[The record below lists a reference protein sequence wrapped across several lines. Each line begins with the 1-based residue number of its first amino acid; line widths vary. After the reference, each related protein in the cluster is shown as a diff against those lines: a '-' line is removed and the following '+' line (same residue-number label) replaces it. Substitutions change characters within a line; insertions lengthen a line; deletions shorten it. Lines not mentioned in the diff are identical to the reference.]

1 MIQRQ
6 LVTGSQ
12 GALYA
17 PSTRLIG
24 RREEDRSTRSGEAA
38 RIIIPVWGDR
48 YVEDLLALTIPAL
61 LAPGN
66 LPAFADS
73 FDCELVIVTETR
85 LFERI
90 ARADVTAIVTR
101 FASIRLVAVD
111 DLLSSWYGITLTYA
125 LVRGF
130 VDLGEAM
137 TETHLLFLNADFI
150 VADGSYRRLAEKIK
164 EGARLV
170 VSPSYCMNLEGTVD
184 ALMHRRDREAGT
196 LAMPPR
202 ELAGLILDNRH
213 NTIRAKTVNQQLF
226 RIHRYDQLYW
236 YVDERTLLCRQMPIA
251 VIYMRPERVLTEM
264 PTFWDYGVISE
275 YCPDATPVVLGD
287 SDDFLMA
294 ELRSQGTFRELLG
307 LGWPT
312 VEEIA
317 EDLSS
322 FTTQD
327 HRDYGRYPLRLHAG
341 AAPPNIA
348 AAERE
353 FATFS
358 DRIYAAMKPPIDYR
372 DHPFWAAAIEPFTVR
387 RKQAHRALLEAL
399 REGEGASGCGGDP
412 EVAALLRQ
420 IHEIEH
426 RIRAADRRVAEVHR
440 SVARQIAQLE
450 EDFLHRRTLAERES
464 STALDKEEVERDR
477 LRDELARLQG
487 ETEELRLAGK
497 FARGAPGG
505 TAASVAQGDGDAPLK
520 LDSLSGRFIAWC
532 GRFYRRAFGRLRR
545 TTPWHPYHA
554 MLQPLSAALDRGG
567 PRENVLVV
575 SSGGS
580 LAASQLRDDGIRQ
593 LLTIT
598 PGMLGAQLYKQFLR
612 ERPRFDLCLCDL
624 AADDLLEFRAMLEQF
639 RPALTDDARILVFH
653 HNIAQRR
660 LDEWTYEFTRG
671 LFPTVGRSQ
680 ISFAGSSIGAVS
692 VRRFARS
699 LEKHDVMRPAGLVVL
714 AATLAF
720 CAPLARLA
728 SAFEKRRVPYVMPR
742 HCTSMTIEIALP

>member
-1 MIQRQ
+1 MP
-6 LVTGSQ
+6 VNGSQ
-12 GALYA
+12 EALHA
-17 PSTRLIG
+17 PKIELL
-24 RREEDRSTRSGEAA
+24 DRQDADWAARSGESA

-48 YVEDLLALTIPAL
+48 YVGDLLALTIPAL

-66 LPAFADS
+66 LPAFARD

-90 ARADVTAIVTR
+90 ARSDVIAKVKR
-101 FASIRLVAVD
+101 FASVRLLAVD
-111 DLLSSWYGITLTYA
+111 DLLSPWYGITLTYA

-137 TETHLLFLNADFI
+137 TRTHLLFLNADFI

-164 EGARLV
+164 EGTRLV

-184 ALMHRRDREAGT
+184 VLTRRRDRETGV
-196 LAMPPR
+196 LAMPAR
-202 ELAGLILDNRH
+202 ELASLILDNRH
-213 NTIRAKTVNQQLF
+213 NTIRAKTINQRLF

-236 YVDERTLLCRQMPIA
+236 YVDEKTLLCRQMPIA

-275 YCPDATPVVLGD
+275 YCPQTVPTVLGD

-327 HRDYGRYPLRLHAG
+327 HRDYGRYTLSLHAG
-341 AAPPNIA
+341 ATPPDIA
-348 AAERE
+348 TAERE
-353 FATFS
+353 FAAFS

-372 DHPFWAAAIEPFTVR
+372 NHPFWAAAIEPFTAR
-387 RKQAHRALLEAL
+387 REEAHRALLKELLEPRAPPIRDHGGDSRAEAL
-399 REGEGASGCGGDP
+399 RW
-412 EVAALLRQ
+412 Q
-420 IHEIEH
+420 IRKLED
-426 RIRAADRRVAEVHR
+426 RIHDVDRRVDDLQESLAGEL
-440 SVARQIAQLE
+440 SQLE
-450 EDFLHRRTLAERES
+450 EELRHRRTLAEEAAR
-464 STALDKEEVERDR
+464 TALSREEEEREK
-477 LRDELARLQG
+477 LREELALLQA
-487 ETEELRLAGK
+487 EATKPRDADALAHAMPDDLADPI
-497 FARGAPGG
+497 AR
-505 TAASVAQGDGDAPLK
+505 TDGDAALK

-532 GRFYRRAFGRLRR
+532 GRFYRRAFGRLHG

-554 MLQPLSAALDRGG
+554 MLRPLSVALARAG
-567 PRENVLVV
+567 RRKNVLIV

-580 LAASQLRDDGIRQ
+580 LASSQLREQGDRQ
-593 LLTIT
+593 TLTIT
-598 PGMLGAQLYKQFLR
+598 PGMLGAQLYKQSLAQ
-612 ERPRFDLCLCDL
+612 RPRFDLCLCDL
-624 AADDLLEFRAMLEQF
+624 AADDLLAFRDMLAKLC
-639 RPALTDDARILVFH
+639 PTLADGARVIVFH
-653 HNIAQRR
+653 NNIAQRR

-671 LFPTVGRSQ
+671 LFPIVGCSQ
-680 ISFAGSSIGAVS
+680 ISFAGSSIGALS

-699 LEKHDVMRPAGLVVL
+699 LAKHDVMRPAGLVSL
-714 AATLAF
+714 AVTLAF

-728 SAFEKRRVPYVMPR
+728 SVLEKRHVPYVMPR
-742 HCTSMTIEIALP
+742 HCTSMTIEIVLP